1 VQGSL
6 RFKLIFA
13 TVIVELLMLS
23 ILVANSLRL
32 MQDSLVDQAE
42 LRLKEVKHLLE
53 AAVAAPLVQ
62 RDLATLQ
69 DIIDKSRRED
79 GIVYLIV
86 HDEQERALVS
96 SGWDITIPA
105 PPPSPA
111 VGSDLLDNILDRAD
125 LEMPINMGGM
135 PYGSLH
141 FGVSVKFLREG
152 RAKLLTE
159 SLVIAAIEIL
169 VSMAIL
175 AGLGLF
181 LTRDLKALS
190 NASRRLARGEFD
202 VVVAANSKDEVGQLA
217 DNFNAMARAIRD
229 RIDALKNGQA
239 RFHAIADYTY
249 DWESWYDAQGRLIW
263 VNPSVYR
270 LTGYSVSECLSMA
283 DFPFALIHPDDIAA
297 ARTNYSIKQECTTGT
312 TQFRVVRKDGTF
324 FHARSGWQP
333 IYDEQSKYQGIRSG
347 IQDVSEQ
354 EVAETS
360 LRQSIAAL
368 GDAEE
373 RQRQLATLANE
384 EQSRMKAL
392 LGSLR
397 RGILFESPEHHVIYA
412 NNAFNR
418 IWEIQGVPE
427 ALVGRPIA
435 DLVNSLTVQ
444 LAKADQVSAICTR
457 IAASDEIDLQLHD
470 GRVVT
475 QAGWPVYGAN
485 RQPEGHLWIFE
496 DVTQLRQNAEQLV
509 YLAERDPLTGLYNRR
524 RFQQELGRALYGTS
538 RRGTSGALLFF
549 DLDEFKYV
557 NDTFGHQT
565 GDTILIRVAS
575 EVSGLIR
582 HTEHF
587 SRLGGDEFGL
597 LMPEAT
603 LAEVQHLAERII
615 RAVAQIPFRID
626 GRTIQLTTSIG
637 VAIYPE
643 HGTEQDELVARADA
657 AMYQAKAAGK
667 NGWRI
672 YRPDL
677 DTSRAMV
684 ERMSWNRRIED
695 ALRAGNFRMHFQGIY
710 DARSGKLT
718 HMEALVRMLDTNPNG
733 EVILPGRFIAFAEK
747 TGKIAEIDRW
757 VISQAAQI
765 LAQSDYPPGIP
776 LSVNVSGRSLDDPS
790 LPEFIIDQ
798 LRSKGVPANQFMVE
812 VTETAAIS
820 DLQDAQRFV
829 NQLRQF
835 GCTVCLDDFGTG
847 FCSFTYIKHLAIDII
862 KIDGQFIVN
871 LPNDRENQVFVKAM
885 VDVARGVGKR
895 TVAEFVQDEATL
907 TLLREIGVDMLQG
920 HYLSMPSADFPRS
933 TV

>member
-1 VQGSL
+1 
-6 RFKLIFA
+6 LILA
-13 TVIVELLMLS
+13 SVIVELVMLS
-23 ILVANSLRL
+23 FLVANSVRI
-32 MQDSLVDQAE
+32 MHDSLVDQAE

-53 AAVAAPLVQ
+53 TAVAAPLVQ

-69 DIIDKSRRED
+69 DIIDKSRRDD
-79 GIVYLIV
+79 GIVYLVV
-86 HDEQERALVS
+86 HDEQERPLVS
-96 SGWDITIPA
+96 SGWDMTIPT
-105 PPPSPA
+105 PPPSPT
-111 VGSDLLDNILDRAD
+111 VGSGLLDNILDRAD
-125 LEMPINMGGM
+125 LAMPINMGGM
-135 PYGSLH
+135 TYGSLH
-141 FGVSVKFLREG
+141 FGVSLKFLREG

-159 SLVIAAIEIL
+159 SLVIASIEIL
-169 VSMAIL
+169 VSTAIL

-181 LTRDLKALS
+181 LTRDLKELS

-202 VVVAANSKDEVGQLA
+202 VVVSANSKDEVGQLA

-229 RIDALKNGQA
+229 RIDELRNGEA

-249 DWESWYDAQGRLIW
+249 DWESWYDAEGRLIW
-263 VNPSVYR
+263 VNPSVHR

-283 DFPFALIHPDDIAA
+283 DFPFAVIHPDDIAE
-297 ARTNYSIKQECTTGT
+297 ARTNYTIWKAGSTGT
-312 TQFRVVRKDGTF
+312 AQFRVVRKDGTF
-324 FHARSGWQP
+324 FQARSGWQP
-333 IYDEQSKYQGIRSG
+333 IYDAQGQYQGIRSG

-354 EVAETS
+354 DAAETS
-360 LRQSIAAL
+360 LRQSVTAL
-368 GDAEE
+368 KEAEE
-373 RQRQLATLANE
+373 GQRQLALLANE

-397 RGILFESPEHHVIYA
+397 RGILFESPEHRVTYA
-412 NNAFNR
+412 NSAFNR
-418 IWEIQGVPE
+418 IWVIKDRPE
-427 ALVGRPIA
+427 TLVGRPIA
-435 DLVNSLTVQ
+435 DLVNSLTSQ
-444 LAKADQVSAICTR
+444 LANADQVDAICNTT
-457 IAASDEIDLQLHD
+457 IASGEFDLQLHG
-470 GRVVT
+470 GRLIT
-475 QAGWPVYGAN
+475 QTGWPVYGAN
-485 RQPEGHLWIFE
+485 HQPEGYLWIFE

-509 YLAERDPLTGLYNRR
+509 YLAERDPLTGLSNRR
-524 RFQQELGRALYGTS
+524 RFQEELGRALYGTA

-565 GDTILIRVAS
+565 GDTILKRVAN

-695 ALRAGNFRMHFQGIY
+695 ALLTGNFRIHFQGIY
-710 DARSGKLT
+710 DARSGQLT
-718 HMEALVRMLDTNPNG
+718 HMEALVRMLDTNSNG

-757 VISQAAQI
+757 VISQAAKI
-765 LAQSDYPPGIP
+765 LAQPDYPPGIP

-790 LPEFIIDQ
+790 LPEFIVDQ
-798 LRSKGVPANQFMVE
+798 LRSNDVPANQFMVE

-829 NQLRQF
+829 NRLRQY

-871 LPNDRENQVFVKAM
+871 LPDDPENQVFVKAM

-907 TLLREIGVDMLQG
+907 TLLREIGVDMMQG
-920 HYLSMPSADFPRS
+920 YHLSMPSADFPRNF
-933 TV
+933 V